1 MLHLIQQD
9 LQRLYDIDHRLEIG
23 DFVCDEAAARLVVGD
38 AVERGEVVWV
48 REHNDEIAL
57 GLFIAPDALSALLQL
72 ANHMHWRQEA
82 FWAWSL
88 ATEGVSHL
96 LYLHYKACAGES
108 VSLLELELQAE
119 IDKYVLGLM
128 HGPDD
133 TALVHRSAALR
144 QQLFENTQYL
154 DAPNTEAGVRYR
166 LASRAAAMYT
176 LALERE
182 CLARSALGAFAASLR
197 RFYRLGGNAKLRQ
210 CSRPLR

>member
-9 LQRLYDIDHRLEIG
+9 LQRLYDIDHSLEVD
-23 DFVCDEAAARLVVGD
+23 DFVCDEESARLAVGD

-48 REHNDEIAL
+48 RESNDEIAL
-57 GLFIAPDALSALLQL
+57 GLFVAPEALSALLQL
-72 ANHMHWRQEA
+72 ANRVHWRQEA

-96 LYLHYKACAGES
+96 VYLHYKACAGES

-128 HGPDD
+128 QAPEDME
-133 TALVHRSAALR
+133 LVLHSAALR
-144 QQLFENTQYL
+144 QQLYEGNQYL
-154 DAPNTEAGVRYR
+154 DAPHTEAGDRYR
-166 LASRAAAMYT
+166 LATRAAAIYT
-176 LALERE
+176 RALEQE
-182 CLARSALGAFAASLR
+182 FLTRSAMGAFAASLR

-210 CSRPLR
+210 CSLSLR